1 MKTVITIRRNEV
13 AALNDTLGTY
23 GSEKRIT
30 EISAKRGYWLVINGS
45 FDPKGNYILECK
57 IRTAITIGL
66 CKIAMAH
73 AGAIKGIVKTL
84 NGIVETINYLGK
96 NISRD
101 IKNLFREYE
110 EKE

>member
-30 EISAKRGYWLVINGS
+30 ELSAKRGDWLVINGS

-66 CKIAMAH
+66 AKIAMSH
-73 AGAIKGIVKTL
+73 APAIKGIIKTI
-84 NGIVETINYLGK
+84 NGLIETINYVAR
-96 NISRD
+96 NVSRD
-101 IKNLFREYE
+101 IRNLLNEYE
-110 EKE
+110 EE

>member
-1 MKTVITIRRNEV
+1 MKNVITIRRNEV
-13 AALNDTLGTY
+13 AAINDTLGTY

-30 EISAKRGYWLVINGS
+30 NISAKRGDWLVINGS

-66 CKIAMAH
+66 CQIAMDH
-73 AGAIKGIVKTL
+73 APAIKGLIQAI
-84 NGIVETINYLGK
+84 NGIKDTINYIGK

-101 IKNLFREYE
+101 LKNLFKEYE
-110 EKE
+110 